1 MLHALFNN
9 MEATAAVIL
18 FGIGFTILLLHRN
31 LIKKIMG
38 MNIMDTAVYLFL
50 AAKGY
55 IEGRGVPIVV
65 DGVQEVSAYIIGD
78 KVFRF
83 GFSPVPSGLVLTG
96 IVVSVSTTALMLALT
111 KRLYETYGSLDLDEI
126 LILAKE
132 GERQR
137 VLYRIFPFSPLF
149 WPCFPA
155 LCLPYYPESR
165 REI

>member
-1 MLHALFNN
+1 MLDALFQN

-18 FGIGFTILLLHRN
+18 FGVGFTMLLLHRN

-55 IEGRGVPIVV
+55 VEGCAVPIVT
-65 DGVQEVSAYIIGD
+65 DGVQEAAAYIN
-78 KVFRF
+78 
-83 GFSPVPSGLVLTG
+83 PVPSGLVLTG

-126 LILAKE
+126 LILVKE
-132 GERQR
+132 GEQR
-137 VLYRIFPFSPLF
+137 
-149 WPCFPA
+149 
-155 LCLPYYPESR
+155 
-165 REI
+165 